1 MAECSKNLIGEVVM
15 SGAGMK
21 LDVLTFVMFQA
32 PCSLVPLLISV
43 ALSWEH
49 EVLVAFQAHWPII
62 LLNALNAFALNLII
76 ATTLKRLSAVA
87 FVIIGIVKDTVIV
100 STSSMVFGDHISPQQ
115 QVGFAVIMTGIACW
129 SHMKIQEQQE
139 AAKLKE
145 TEPILGSREMRVA
158 NANREKISTETAARY
173 ILRNLNIDETTA
185 KVLFLPCSPF
195 DNFPSYLTASVFH
208 GMVSL
213 LDDRVVDVPE
223 YVYAYRY
230 DHGGDVEEDLKLRSN
245 IWGQGFTLGFKLPQ
259 RPHLDRENISQRIY
273 QREFDLIIFGRMSA
287 YEPCNFYSPFG
298 DRDHAVPQFYEE
310 VTRTYPKERVA
321 LLYGDDSGI
330 DDPVIRTQL
339 YRFLVE
345 CQ

>member
-1 MAECSKNLIGEVVM
+1 MRELKMVGETCAIGGCYILVSASLIAFNKYLMNAERFPYAKAMTAMHMLMTTLLSLVLYTVAPSLYPTMGKAKENWRTVLKYILPLGMLFALALYCSNRAYLYSSVAFLQFCKEGNVALIFAMSCVLGLQVFSWHKVCILSIVVAGCSLCAHGEINFVWTGFLLQITSQMAECSKNLIGEVVM

-158 NANREKISTETAARY
+158 NANR
-173 ILRNLNIDETTA
+173 
-185 KVLFLPCSPF
+185 V
-195 DNFPSYLTASVFH
+195 
-208 GMVSL
+208 
-213 LDDRVVDVPE
+213 
-223 YVYAYRY
+223 
-230 DHGGDVEEDLKLRSN
+230 
-245 IWGQGFTLGFKLPQ
+245 
-259 RPHLDRENISQRIY
+259 
-273 QREFDLIIFGRMSA
+273 
-287 YEPCNFYSPFG
+287 
-298 DRDHAVPQFYEE
+298 
-310 VTRTYPKERVA
+310 
-321 LLYGDDSGI
+321 
-330 DDPVIRTQL
+330 
-339 YRFLVE
+339 
-345 CQ
+345 